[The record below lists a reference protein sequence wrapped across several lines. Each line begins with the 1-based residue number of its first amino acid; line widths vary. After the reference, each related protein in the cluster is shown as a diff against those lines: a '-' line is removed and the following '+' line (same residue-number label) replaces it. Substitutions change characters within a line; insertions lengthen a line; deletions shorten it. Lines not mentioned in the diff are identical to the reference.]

1 MEPLKPTE
9 KIVPGPGDVLL
20 VVDVQYDFLPGGALG
35 VVRGDEIIPA
45 LNRCMALFAGKRLP
59 VYASRDWHPPDHI
72 SFHARGG
79 PWPVHCVQ
87 NTHGAEFSSDLRL
100 PPGTMI
106 ISKADQR
113 DREAYST
120 FGGTDL
126 DSRLKAAGVR
136 RIFIGG
142 LATDY
147 CVLNSA
153 KDAHAL
159 GYEYFVLTDA
169 VRAVDVEPG
178 DGERALE
185 EMRRLGA
192 HLIVSGALSA

>member
-1 MEPLKPTE
+1 MEQLKPIE
-9 KIVPGPGDVLL
+9 KIALVPGDVLL

-35 VVRGDEIIPA
+35 VAHGDEIIPV

-79 PWPVHCVQ
+79 PWPVHFVQ
-87 NTHGAEFSSDLRL
+87 NTHGAEFSSDLKL
-100 PPGTMI
+100 PPGTVI
-106 ISKADQR
+106 ISKADT
-113 DREAYST
+113 REQDAYSA

-126 DSRLKAAGVR
+126 DRRLKSTGVR

-169 VRAVDVEPG
+169 VRGVDVTPG
-178 DGERALE
+178 DGARALE

-192 HLIVSGALSA
+192 HLVVSGDLSA